1 MSRCARSISPPT
13 IELTWCCRMRATSCR
28 SRSRFIAGFSART
41 GPSSSAR
48 SIELST
54 STQRTRSPSCTR
66 VTHVFTAG
74 DRRWIIEHP
83 TSLAEI
89 EKATMRVVALRMS
102 RHLSEAADRLGMAPE
117 ARRRTIEL
125 YADLSDPAMAVPYLR
140 IINPPV
146 WELGHVAWFQEH
158 WVPVG

>member
-1 MSRCARSISPPT
+1 
-13 IELTWCCRMRATSCR
+13 
-28 SRSRFIAGFSART
+28 
-41 GPSSSAR
+41 
-48 SIELST
+48 
-54 STQRTRSPSCTR
+54 
-66 VTHVFTAG
+66 
-74 DRRWIIEHP
+74 
-83 TSLAEI
+83 
-89 EKATMRVVALRMS
+89 MRVVALRMS

-158 WVPVG
+158 WVPVGDASALAALLRRCEEEPDSSRS